1 MKKFIKA
8 MVIIVLLVCVL
19 VPVEHFW
26 GDNIYGLFAFAKSDV
41 VEIEKNTYK
50 TPKDD
55 AEVFIDYMEK
65 DGWELYDQGGSTYFL
80 KKGDRL
86 ASCSVDYKEFYS
98 IWTVDYD
105 S

>member
-1 MKKFIKA
+1 MNKFIKA
-8 MVIIVLLVCVL
+8 MVIIVLAVCVL
-19 VPVEHFW
+19 FPVEHFW

-41 VEIEKNTYK
+41 VEIEENTYK

-55 AEVFIDYMEK
+55 AEVFIEYMEK
-65 DGWELYDQGGSTYFL
+65 GGWECYDQGGNTYFL

-98 IWTVDYD
+98 VWTVDYD
-105 S
+105 Y